1 MGFPE
6 EMRSE
11 VGTQSWDPWWQQQQQ
26 WAACMLPGIQ
36 RQKSTPNCE
45 LLVTMATGHASSQG
59 VRAVVGAQSQGPWE
73 FGSEMCE
80 LPASGGKVQSL
91 VVVMGPLV
99 KQQKQALHVSVN
111 EGVVTVSCS

>member
-36 RQKSTPNCE
+36 RQRSTPNCE
-45 LLVTMATGHASSQG
+45 LLVIMASGHASSQG

-80 LPASGGKVQSL
+80 LPASGGEGSEPGCGH
-91 VVVMGPLV
+91 GPSGETAETGLTCV
-99 KQQKQALHVSVN
+99 C
-111 EGVVTVSCS
+111 E